1 MKTAYMS
8 QWDIQNMAEAALT
21 SYEMTSNWSRAFE
34 AAVEFA
40 ADEWEIKATRA
51 QAATAVT
58 IAKSGWQGI
67 KQSVEKV
74 TYCPQ

>member
-1 MKTAYMS
+1 THMYCVTARGETTMKTAYMS

-40 ADEWEIKATRA
+40 ADDG
-51 QAATAVT
+51 
-58 IAKSGWQGI
+58 KS
-67 KQSVEKV
+67 KQPELKLLL
-74 TYCPQ
+74 Q